1 MHGEPLKFL
10 LSFCYLTM
18 SYGQIKQQSMPFFK
32 NTGDL
37 PCSINVYFTID
48 TSKSVELKYSSGS
61 NLNDIKDYI
70 RTFSRNS
77 QAMKK
82 SGSHIKWRYGAL
94 QFADVVKPIINLTDE
109 ASIFITATNKL
120 NFMGEGSFVDC
131 ALRATN
137 EAIQKDSGAS
147 RGNTFVII
155 LSDGHST
162 GNSCGGIFQASEA
175 MKTAAVKIFVVAIN
189 QNTVRSEL
197 LTIASY
203 PAEMHRNTLINISK
217 DKNRTISRM
226 IEIMVKEAE
235 SECEGSTCF
244 TINGA
249 AGPKGMK
256 GLKGAK
262 GIIGQPG
269 NPGLSGSQGDLG
281 IEGPI
286 GFPGPKGYPGQ
297 KGEQGDYG
305 EPGMKGDTGKPG
317 YNGAVGEKGE
327 PGRMGSTGCKGK
339 VGIQGD
345 DGLRG
350 NVGLRGLPGYRGEK
364 GFSGKQGNSGLPGP
378 KGDAGEKGPPGYRG
392 NIGLPGI
399 KGSKGKVGSGGVPGD
414 QGIRGDNGLPGKRG
428 PMGAKGKKGESGQ
441 EGQRGLT
448 GERGNKGG
456 AGAPGF
462 PGTRGPPGEPG
473 VMGEK
478 GSSGDL
484 GYVGARGDTGLPGSI
499 GDQGKPGNNYAG
511 ARGLQGD
518 RGEVGLPGFPGSR
531 GHSGEKGDQGPRGA
545 KGEPGEYGP
554 NGLPGECGP
563 TGTSGF
569 PGPSGERGNPGITDC
584 EIMSYVEE
592 ICGCCDCYRSCQPV
606 DVVFVIDSSE
616 SVGKTN
622 FSLAKN
628 FVISIANRIDKMG
641 KNGSDLTGSRL
652 GVVQYSHQGAIQAI
666 RMDDP
671 SINSKASF
679 IYKVKSMEWLA
690 GGTWTPSAL
699 KYTYEQLIRP
709 NQRAVSKV
717 IAFVITDGRYDP
729 KDIDKLESL
738 CKGVEV
744 YAIAI
749 GDLFTS
755 NSEKKEL
762 EKIACNE
769 SKRVKHLRVYTE
781 LASEEFLHEM
791 EDVLCP
797 EPEIFCPDQICKQ
810 SVTLGPLVGRPVDI
824 VFFVDG
830 SERMGSENFVQVLR
844 FIKNIAEEL
853 KLAVSDNDSHGA
865 RIAVIQYGDENEQK
879 VLVDFSFN
887 LTSIQTL
894 PSTAVYYE
902 SSSHIGTGI
911 LYAIK
916 NIVQSRSGRHKG
928 ARKNAEV
935 SFVFITDGMNSN
947 KNFVQAVNSL
957 KQNGIVTSVIAV
969 GMDIN
974 MERLTQLTLKD
985 NAALFRMQ
993 TFEQLFTTTFL
1004 KHIVQWLG

>member
-1 MHGEPLKFL
+1 MFGEPLRL
-10 LSFCYLTM
+10 VLSFCYLTM
-18 SYGQIKQQSMPFFK
+18 SCSQIKSQSISFFK
-32 NTGDL
+32 NTGNL
-37 PCSINVYFTID
+37 PCGINVYFTVD
-48 TSKSVELKYSSGS
+48 TSKSVALKYSSGRI
-61 NLNDIKDYI
+61 LDDIKDFI
-70 RTFSRNS
+70 KTFTRNS

-82 SGSHIKWRYGAL
+82 SGSHIQWRYGAL
-94 QFADVVKPIINLTDE
+94 QLADVVKPIINLTDE
-109 ASIFITATNKL
+109 ASVFITAANKL
-120 NFMGEGSFVDC
+120 KSMGEGSFVDC
-131 ALRATN
+131 ALKATN
-137 EAIQKDSGAS
+137 EAIQKDIGAS
-147 RGNTFVII
+147 RGNTFAII
-155 LSDGHST
+155 LSDGHSA
-162 GNSCGGIFQASEA
+162 GNSCGGIFEA
-175 MKTAAVKIFVVAIN
+175 MKPAAVKIFVVATN
-189 QNTVRSEL
+189 QNTVGSEL
-197 LTIASY
+197 LTTANY
-203 PAEMHRNTLINISK
+203 PAEIHQINLININK

-226 IEIMVKEAE
+226 IDIMVKEAE
-235 SECEGSTCF
+235 SECEGSLCLAT
-244 TINGA
+244 NGA
-249 AGPKGMK
+249 AGPKGIK

-262 GIIGQPG
+262 GIIGQSG
-269 NPGLSGSQGDLG
+269 NPGLPGSQGDLG

-286 GFPGPKGYPGQ
+286 GFPGSKGYPGP

-305 EPGMKGDTGKPG
+305 QPGMKGDAGKHG
-317 YNGAVGEKGE
+317 YNGAVGEKGK
-327 PGRMGSTGCKGK
+327 PGRMGSAGCKGK

-350 NVGLRGLPGYRGEK
+350 NVGLKGLPGSPGEK
-364 GFSGKQGNSGLPGP
+364 GFSGKQGYSGQPGP

-399 KGSKGKVGSGGVPGD
+399 KGSKGKVGSGGVTGD
-414 QGIRGDNGLPGKRG
+414 QGIRGDNGLPGNRG
-428 PMGAKGKKGESGQ
+428 PMGAKGQKGELGP

-456 AGAPGF
+456 SGAPGF

-484 GYVGARGDTGLPGSI
+484 GYVGSRGDTGLPGSI

-511 ARGLQGD
+511 ARGLQG
-518 RGEVGLPGFPGSR
+518 SR
-531 GHSGEKGDQGPRGA
+531 GHPGEKGDQGPRGA
-545 KGEPGEYGP
+545 KGDPGEYGP
-554 NGLPGECGP
+554 NGIPGERGP
-563 TGTSGF
+563 TGASGF
-569 PGPSGERGNPGITDC
+569 SGPSGDRGNPGITDC
-584 EIMSYVEE
+584 EIMRYVEE
-592 ICGCCDCYRSCQPV
+592 ICGCCDCYRSCQPI

-641 KNGSDLTGSRL
+641 KNESDLTGSRL

-671 SINSKASF
+671 SITSKASF

-699 KYTYEQLIRP
+699 KYTYEQIIHP

-717 IAFVITDGRYDP
+717 VAFVITDGRYDP

-749 GDLFTS
+749 GDLFIS

-762 EKIACNE
+762 EKIACNV
-769 SKRVKHLRVYTE
+769 SNRVKHLRVYAE
-781 LASEEFLHEM
+781 LASEEFLQEI

-830 SERMGSENFVQVLR
+830 SERMGNENFVQVLR
-844 FIKNIAEEL
+844 FIKDVAEEL

-865 RIAVIQYGDENEQK
+865 RIAVIQYGGENEQN
-879 VLVDFSFN
+879 VLLDFSFN

-894 PSTAVYYE
+894 PSKAVYYE

-911 LYAIK
+911 LYVIK

-957 KQNGIVTSVIAV
+957 KQNGIATSAIAV

-985 NAALFRMQ
+985 NAALFRIQ

-1004 KHIVQWLG
+1004 KHIVQLLG